1 MLPPSDRGGVWP
13 PRSRL
18 AEPRPLSCDPIYTWN
33 FIMEKYVTVTHF
45 CSMFSLLWFQV
56 GLLIHINECTCSW
69 NCVKLKFNTALHL
82 STTLQTFKE
91 YFCFLLY
98 THNSWE
104 RKIIF
109 FQFFFPHSK
118 PEAGE
123 GTSRSQQQLLGKVRQ
138 TQLSWQQT
146 PVPDRKQLTL
156 SVSVS
161 TEGAGTQVNLKR
173 LWVSRSQWSRSEHSG
188 VLGCLWAIW
197 SHMTST
203 CFPLRV
209 LQRSGFPV
217 VAGAGRVWA
226 RGSCS
231 VIGDVVHSHLR
242 LLL

>member
-109 FQFFFPHSK
+109 FNFFSLTQSLKQEKGLQDPSSSYWEKWDRPSSPDSK
-118 PEAGE
+118 
-123 GTSRSQQQLLGKVRQ
+123 LLFQIENSWRFQCQWAPKGLGPKSIWNASGCQGVSDLEVNILGFWGVCG
-138 TQLSWQQT
+138 LSDHTWRPPASHWGFCRDQ
-146 PVPDRKQLTL
+146 
-156 SVSVS
+156 
-161 TEGAGTQVNLKR
+161 AF
-173 LWVSRSQWSRSEHSG
+173 LW
-188 VLGCLWAIW
+188 
-197 SHMTST
+197 
-203 CFPLRV
+203 
-209 LQRSGFPV
+209 
-217 VAGAGRVWA
+217 
-226 RGSCS
+226 
-231 VIGDVVHSHLR
+231 
-242 LLL
+242 